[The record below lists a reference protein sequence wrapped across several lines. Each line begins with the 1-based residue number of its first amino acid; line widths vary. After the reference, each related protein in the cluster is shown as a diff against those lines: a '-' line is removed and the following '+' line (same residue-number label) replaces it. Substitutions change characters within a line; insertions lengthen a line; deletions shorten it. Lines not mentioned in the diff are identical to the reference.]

1 MIHIFQNMCLT
12 FLDHLIEGLNT
23 RFDKYGSVIP
33 IMHAF
38 IPSVIAVGEEIKRLM
53 KLSTN
58 RWSTRFVLL
67 KTLQTVVVTSSECER
82 SGIVWKRL
90 KTYLWTLIVQNHF
103 SALTLMHIN
112 LDVDN
117 DAKRVLKY
125 FAREKRNL
133 SLQTYARQN
142 IT

>member
-1 MIHIFQNMCLT
+1 
-12 FLDHLIEGLNT
+12 
-23 RFDKYGSVIP
+23 
-33 IMHAF
+33 
-38 IPSVIAVGEEIKRLM
+38 
-53 KLSTN
+53 
-58 RWSTRFVLL
+58 
-67 KTLQTVVVTSSECER
+67 
-82 SGIVWKRL
+82 
-90 KTYLWTLIVQNHF
+90 
-103 SALTLMHIN
+103 MHIN